1 MAGWHLLKGVV
12 DCNYAKMKDLAM
24 HIMDITRNSVRAG
37 ASLIGIRLDVY
48 KAEKLLKMT
57 IKDNGCG
64 MDSEMILRVTDPFVT
79 SRTTRKVGLGLPF
92 LKMNAEQ
99 TGGALSIQSKPGE
112 GTVVTATFYCSHI
125 DCVPLGDI
133 QGTVAL
139 IMSGNP
145 NQDFE
150 FEICK
155 DESLFALKSTE
166 IKEALDGISIAN
178 PSVAKMIGEMVD
190 TNLLSDLQ

>member
-1 MAGWHLLKGVV
+1 
-12 DCNYAKMKDLAM
+12 MKDLAM

-37 ASLIGIRLDVY
+37 ASLIGIRLDVF
-48 KAEKLLKMT
+48 KTENVLQMT

-64 MDSEMILRVTDPFVT
+64 MDSDMILRVTDPFVT

-99 TGGALSIQSKPGE
+99 TGGALSIQSQPGE
-112 GTVVTATFYCSHI
+112 GTVVTATFIYSHI
-125 DCVPLGDI
+125 DCIPLGDI
-133 QGTVAL
+133 QGTIAL

-145 NQDFE
+145 NQEFE
-150 FEICK
+150 FEICM
-155 DESLFALKSTE
+155 DELVFTLKSIE

-178 PSVAKMIGEMVD
+178 PAVAKMIGEMVD
-190 TNLLSDLQ
+190 TSLLSDLK

>member
-1 MAGWHLLKGVV
+1 
-12 DCNYAKMKDLAM
+12 MKNLAM

-37 ASLIGIRLDVY
+37 ASLIGIRLEVF
-48 KAEKLLKMT
+48 KTERVLQMT

-64 MDSEMILRVTDPFVT
+64 MDPDMILRVTDPFVT

-99 TGGALSIQSKPGE
+99 TGGALTIQSQPGE
-112 GTVVTATFYCSHI
+112 GTVVSATFNYSHI
-125 DCVPLGDI
+125 DCIPLGDI

-145 NQDFE
+145 NQEFE

-155 DESLFALKSTE
+155 DESVFMLKSIE
-166 IKEALDGISIAN
+166 IKEAMYGISIAN
-178 PSVAKMIGEMVD
+178 PAVAKMIAEMVD
-190 TNLLSDLQ
+190 TSLLSDLQ